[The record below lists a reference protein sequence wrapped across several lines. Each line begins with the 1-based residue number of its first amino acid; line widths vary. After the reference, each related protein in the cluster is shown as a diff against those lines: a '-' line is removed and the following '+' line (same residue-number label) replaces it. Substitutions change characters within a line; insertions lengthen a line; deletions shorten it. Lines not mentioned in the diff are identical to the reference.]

1 MIIFALR
8 IGIKEKIA
16 MKYLKKYALLLL
28 ILLCN
33 QQGRAQY
40 DIKIEISDSKDTA
53 LILGHYYL
61 DKTYAID
68 TAWNKKNTFTFKS
81 KDKKLD
87 SGIYFLSNLNGRF
100 VEIMIQNE
108 GKLRLKTK
116 EENWNKFMQVKSGSQ
131 ELKAYYEYMQNTEQ
145 IQERAKAL
153 IEQKVEKEVYDKE
166 MKALSLVN
174 DSIKNSFIEKYPDYL
189 LSKVFNA
196 TKPITIPEFP
206 MPMKEDG
213 TADSAKW
220 NSQRWYY
227 YKNHYFDN
235 IDLSCAGLLRTP
247 KMVFFQ
253 NYNRY
258 WDDVMKYERTDTI
271 IEYAHKVI
279 AQAKDSKAMKR
290 FLIHNIT
297 ERYLQSP
304 YMGHDKIYV
313 ELIKAYYETGIA
325 DWVSPSDMEKNI
337 ERAHKWENILL
348 GKQVPDLACMDSAN
362 VWHSTKDCN
371 KDFKIILFWSP
382 GCGHCSVEVPKYDK
396 FYKDKKDIYSFE
408 IFAINTESDLE
419 AWKKFIKEKNLQ
431 WINLNGLVANYDWRE
446 FFDIEKTPIMFILDK
461 NNTIVA
467 KNVPADNIE
476 QIIKALKE
484 GRFAF

>member
-1 MIIFALR
+1 
-8 IGIKEKIA
+8 
-16 MKYLKKYALLLL
+16 
-28 ILLCN
+28 
-33 QQGRAQY
+33 
-40 DIKIEISDSKDTA
+40 
-53 LILGHYYL
+53 
-61 DKTYAID
+61 
-68 TAWNKKNTFTFKS
+68 
-81 KDKKLD
+81 
-87 SGIYFLSNLNGRF
+87 
-100 VEIMIQNE
+100 MIQNE

-131 ELKAYYEYMQNTEQ
+131 ELKAYYQYMQNTEQ

-166 MKALSLVN
+166 IKALSLVN
-174 DSIKNSFIEKYPDYL
+174 DSIKNAFIEKYPDYL

-196 TKPITIPEFP
+196 TKPITIPDFP
-206 MPMKEDG
+206 MPKKEDG
-213 TADSAKW
+213 SADSLEW

-247 KMVFFQ
+247 KMVFFH

-258 WDDVMKYERTDTI
+258 WEEIMKYERTDTI
-271 IEYAHKVI
+271 IEYAHKII
-279 AQAKDSKAMKR
+279 AQAKGSKAMTR
-290 FLIHNIT
+290 YLIHNIA

-304 YMGHDKIYV
+304 YMGHDKVYV

-337 ERAHKWENILL
+337 ERAHKWENLLL

-362 VWHSTKDCN
+362 VWHNTRDCN
-371 KDFKIILFWSP
+371 KDFKILLFWSP

-396 FYKDKKDIYSFE
+396 FYKEKKDIYSVE

-419 AWKKFIKEKNLQ
+419 AWKKFIKEKDLQ

-446 FFDIEKTPIMFILDK
+446 YFDVEKTPIMFILDK

-476 QIIKALKE
+476 QIIKAIKE
-484 GRFAF
+484 GKFTY

>member
-1 MIIFALR
+1 
-8 IGIKEKIA
+8 
-16 MKYLKKYALLLL
+16 
-28 ILLCN
+28 
-33 QQGRAQY
+33 
-40 DIKIEISDSKDTA
+40 
-53 LILGHYYL
+53 
-61 DKTYAID
+61 
-68 TAWNKKNTFTFKS
+68 
-81 KDKKLD
+81 
-87 SGIYFLSNLNGRF
+87 
-100 VEIMIQNE
+100 
-108 GKLRLKTK
+108 
-116 EENWNKFMQVKSGSQ
+116 
-131 ELKAYYEYMQNTEQ
+131 
-145 IQERAKAL
+145 
-153 IEQKVEKEVYDKE
+153 
-166 MKALSLVN
+166 
-174 DSIKNSFIEKYPDYL
+174 
-189 LSKVFNA
+189 
-196 TKPITIPEFP
+196 

-258 WDDVMKYERTDTI
+258 WDEVMKYERTDTI
-271 IEYAHKVI
+271 IDYAHKVI
-279 AQAKDSKAMKR
+279 EKAKGSKAMTR
-290 FLIHNIT
+290 YLIHNIA

-337 ERAHKWENILL
+337 ERAHKWENLLL

-362 VWHSTKDCN
+362 VWHNTRDCN
-371 KDFKIILFWSP
+371 KDFKILLFWSP

-396 FYKDKKDIYSFE
+396 FYKEKKDIYSVE

-419 AWKKFIKEKNLQ
+419 AWKKFIKEKDLQ

-446 FFDIEKTPIMFILDK
+446 YFDVEKTPIMFILDK

-476 QIIKALKE
+476 QIIKAIKE
-484 GRFAF
+484 GKFTY

>member
-1 MIIFALR
+1 
-8 IGIKEKIA
+8 

-33 QQGRAQY
+33 QQVFAQY
-40 DIKIEISDSKDTA
+40 DIKVEISDSKDTA

-61 DKTYAID
+61 DKTYALD
-68 TAWNKKNTFTFKS
+68 TAWNKNNTFHFKS

-87 SGIYFLSNLNGRF
+87 SGIYFLSNLSGRF
-100 VEIMIQNE
+100 VEILIQNE
-108 GKLRLKTK
+108 NKIRLKTK
-116 EENWNKFMQVKSGSQ
+116 EENWNKFMQVKSGSE
-131 ELKAYYEYMQNTEQ
+131 ELKAYYNYMQHTEQ
-145 IQERAKAL
+145 IQEKAKEL
-153 IEQKVEKEVYDKE
+153 MEQKVEKEVYDKE
-166 MKALSLVN
+166 LKELSLVN
-174 DSIKNSFIEKYPDYL
+174 DSIKQSFIKKYPDYL

-196 TKPITIPEFP
+196 TKPITIPNFA
-206 MPMKEDG
+206 MPTKEDG
-213 TADSAKW
+213 TADSLEW
-220 NSQRWYY
+220 NAQRWYY

-271 IEYAHKVI
+271 INYAHKVI
-279 AQAKDSKAMKR
+279 AQAKDSKGMKR

-348 GKQVPDLACMDSAN
+348 GKQVPDLACMDSAE
-362 VWHSTKDCN
+362 VWHSTRDCN
-371 KDFKIILFWSP
+371 KEFKILLFWSP
-382 GCGHCSVEVPKYDK
+382 GCGHCSVEVPKYSK
-396 FYKDKKDIYSFE
+396 FYKEKKDIYSFE
-408 IFAINTESDLE
+408 VFAINTESDLE
-419 AWKKFIKEKNLQ
+419 AWKKFIREKDLQ

-446 FFDIEKTPIMFILDK
+446 YFDIEKTPIMFILDK
-461 NNTIVA
+461 DNKIVA
-467 KNVPADNIE
+467 KNVPADNID
-476 QIIKALKE
+476 QIIKAVKE
-484 GRFAF
+484 GKFKY

>member
-1 MIIFALR
+1 
-8 IGIKEKIA
+8 
-16 MKYLKKYALLLL
+16 MKYLKKYTLLLL

-33 QQGRAQY
+33 RQVFAQY

-68 TAWNKKNTFTFKS
+68 TAWNKNNTFTFKS

-100 VEIMIQNE
+100 VEIMLQNE
-108 GKLRLKTK
+108 KKVRLKTK

-145 IQERAKAL
+145 IQERAKTL
-153 IEQKVEKEVYDKE
+153 IDQKVEKEVYDKE
-166 MKALSLVN
+166 MRALSLVN
-174 DSIKNSFIEKYPDYL
+174 DSIKNSFIEKYPNYL

-196 TKPITIPEFP
+196 TKPIAIPDFP
-206 MPMKEDG
+206 MPKKEDG

-235 IDLSCAGLLRTP
+235 MDLSCAGLLRTP

-258 WDDVMKYERTDTI
+258 WDEVMKYERTDTI
-271 IEYAHKVI
+271 IEYAHKII
-279 AQAKDSKAMKR
+279 AKAKDSKAMKR

-371 KDFKIILFWSP
+371 KDLKIILFWSP

-396 FYKDKKDIYSFE
+396 FYKEKKDIYSVE

-419 AWKKFIKEKNLQ
+419 AWKKFIKEKDLQ

-446 FFDIEKTPIMFILDK
+446 YFDIEKTPIMFILDK

-476 QIIKALKE
+476 QIIKAIKE

>member
-1 MIIFALR
+1 
-8 IGIKEKIA
+8 

-33 QQGRAQY
+33 QQVFAQY
-40 DIKIEISDSKDTA
+40 DIKVEISDSKDTA

-61 DKTYAID
+61 DKTYALD
-68 TAWNKKNTFTFKS
+68 TAWNKNNTFHFKS

-87 SGIYFLSNLNGRF
+87 SGIYFLSNLSGRF
-100 VEIMIQNE
+100 VEILIQNE
-108 GKLRLKTK
+108 NKIRLKTK
-116 EENWNKFMQVKSGSQ
+116 EENWNKFMQVKSGSE
-131 ELKAYYEYMQNTEQ
+131 ELKAYYNYMQHTEQ
-145 IQERAKAL
+145 IQEKAKEL
-153 IEQKVEKEVYDKE
+153 MEQKVEKEVYDKE
-166 MKALSLVN
+166 LKELSLVN
-174 DSIKNSFIEKYPDYL
+174 DSIKQSFIKKYPDYL

-196 TKPITIPEFP
+196 TKPITIPNFA
-206 MPMKEDG
+206 MPTKEDG
-213 TADSAKW
+213 TPDSLAW
-220 NSQRWYY
+220 NAQRWYY

-271 IEYAHKVI
+271 INYAHKVI
-279 AQAKDSKAMKR
+279 AQAKDSKGMKR

-337 ERAHKWENILL
+337 ERAHKWEKILL
-348 GKQVPDLACMDSAN
+348 GKQVPDLACMDSAE
-362 VWHSTKDCN
+362 VWHSTRDCN
-371 KDFKIILFWSP
+371 KEFKILLFWSP
-382 GCGHCSVEVPKYDK
+382 GCGHCSVEVPKYSK
-396 FYKDKKDIYSFE
+396 FYKEKKDIYSFE
-408 IFAINTESDLE
+408 VFAINTESDLE
-419 AWKKFIKEKNLQ
+419 AWKKFIREKDLQ

-446 FFDIEKTPIMFILDK
+446 YFDIEKTPIMFILDK
-461 NNTIVA
+461 DNKIVA

-476 QIIKALKE
+476 QIIKAVKE
-484 GRFAF
+484 GKFKY

>member
-1 MIIFALR
+1 
-8 IGIKEKIA
+8 
-16 MKYLKKYALLLL
+16 
-28 ILLCN
+28 
-33 QQGRAQY
+33 
-40 DIKIEISDSKDTA
+40 
-53 LILGHYYL
+53 
-61 DKTYAID
+61 
-68 TAWNKKNTFTFKS
+68 
-81 KDKKLD
+81 
-87 SGIYFLSNLNGRF
+87 
-100 VEIMIQNE
+100 MIQNE
-108 GKLRLKTK
+108 EKIRLKTK

-145 IQERAKAL
+145 IQERAKVL

-166 MKALSLVN
+166 IKVLSLVN
-174 DSIKNSFIEKYPDYL
+174 DSIKNAFIEKYPDYL

-196 TKPITIPEFP
+196 TKPITIPDFP
-206 MPMKEDG
+206 MPKKEDG
-213 TADSAKW
+213 SADSLEW

-247 KMVFFQ
+247 KMVFFH

-258 WDDVMKYERTDTI
+258 WEEIMKYERTDTI
-271 IEYAHKVI
+271 IDYAHKVI
-279 AQAKDSKAMKR
+279 EKAKGSKAMTR
-290 FLIHNIT
+290 YLIHNIA

-337 ERAHKWENILL
+337 ERAHKWENLLL

-362 VWHSTKDCN
+362 VWHNTRDCN
-371 KDFKIILFWSP
+371 KDFKILLFWSP

-396 FYKDKKDIYSFE
+396 FYKEKKDIYSVE

-419 AWKKFIKEKNLQ
+419 AWKKFIKEKDLQ

-446 FFDIEKTPIMFILDK
+446 YFDVEKTPIMFILDK

-476 QIIKALKE
+476 QIIKAIKE
-484 GRFAF
+484 GKFTY

>member
-1 MIIFALR
+1 
-8 IGIKEKIA
+8 
-16 MKYLKKYALLLL
+16 
-28 ILLCN
+28 
-33 QQGRAQY
+33 
-40 DIKIEISDSKDTA
+40 
-53 LILGHYYL
+53 
-61 DKTYAID
+61 
-68 TAWNKKNTFTFKS
+68 
-81 KDKKLD
+81 
-87 SGIYFLSNLNGRF
+87 
-100 VEIMIQNE
+100 
-108 GKLRLKTK
+108 
-116 EENWNKFMQVKSGSQ
+116 MQVKSGSQ

-145 IQERAKAL
+145 IQERAKVL

-166 MKALSLVN
+166 IKALSLVN
-174 DSIKNSFIEKYPDYL
+174 DSIKNAFIEKYPNYL

-196 TKPITIPEFP
+196 TKPINIPDFP
-206 MPMKEDG
+206 MPKKEDG

-247 KMVFFQ
+247 KMVFFH

-258 WDDVMKYERTDTI
+258 WDEVMKYERTDTI
-271 IEYAHKVI
+271 IDYAHKVI
-279 AQAKDSKAMKR
+279 EKAKGSKAMTR
-290 FLIHNIT
+290 YLIHNIA

-304 YMGHDKIYV
+304 YMGHDKVYV

-337 ERAHKWENILL
+337 ERAHKWENLLL

-362 VWHSTKDCN
+362 VWHNTRDCN
-371 KDFKIILFWSP
+371 KDFKILLFWSP

-396 FYKDKKDIYSFE
+396 FYKEKKDIYSVE

-419 AWKKFIKEKNLQ
+419 AWKKFIKEKDLQ

-446 FFDIEKTPIMFILDK
+446 YFDVEKTPIMFILDK

-476 QIIKALKE
+476 QIIKAIKE
-484 GRFAF
+484 GKFTY

>member
-1 MIIFALR
+1 
-8 IGIKEKIA
+8 
-16 MKYLKKYALLLL
+16 MKYLKKYTLLLL
-28 ILLCN
+28 IVLLN
-33 QQGRAQY
+33 QQVFAQY
-40 DIKIEISDSKDTA
+40 DIKVEISDSKDTA

-61 DKTYAID
+61 DKTYALD
-68 TAWNKKNTFTFKS
+68 TAWNKNNTFHFKS

-87 SGIYFLSNLNGRF
+87 SGIYFLSNLSGRF
-100 VEIMIQNE
+100 VEILIQNE
-108 GKLRLKTK
+108 NKIRLKTK
-116 EENWNKFMQVKSGSQ
+116 EENWNKFMQVKSGSE
-131 ELKAYYEYMQNTEQ
+131 ELKAYYNYMQHTEQ
-145 IQERAKAL
+145 IQEKAKEL
-153 IEQKVEKEVYDKE
+153 MEQKVEKEVYDKE
-166 MKALSLVN
+166 LKELSLVN
-174 DSIKNSFIEKYPDYL
+174 DSIKQAFIKKYPDYL

-196 TKPITIPEFP
+196 TKPITIPDFA
-206 MPMKEDG
+206 MPTKEDG
-213 TADSAKW
+213 TPDSLAW
-220 NSQRWYY
+220 NAQRWYY

-279 AQAKDSKAMKR
+279 AQAKDSKGMKR

-348 GKQVPDLACMDSAN
+348 GKQVPDLACMDSAE
-362 VWHSTKDCN
+362 VWHSTRDCN
-371 KDFKIILFWSP
+371 KEFKILLFWSP
-382 GCGHCSVEVPKYDK
+382 GCGHCSVEVPKYSK
-396 FYKDKKDIYSFE
+396 FYKEKKDIYSFE
-408 IFAINTESDLE
+408 VFAINTESDLE
-419 AWKKFIKEKNLQ
+419 AWKKFIREKDLQ

-446 FFDIEKTPIMFILDK
+446 YFDIEKTPIMFILDK
-461 NNTIVA
+461 DNKIVA

-476 QIIKALKE
+476 QIIKAVKE
-484 GRFAF
+484 GKFKY

>member
-1 MIIFALR
+1 MKHLR
-8 IGIKEKIA
+8 
-16 MKYLKKYALLLL
+16 KYALLLL
-28 ILLCN
+28 LVFCN
-33 QQGRAQY
+33 QQAFSQY
-40 DIKIEISDSKDTA
+40 EIKLEISESKDTA

-61 DKTYAID
+61 DKTYALD
-68 TAWNKKNTFTFKS
+68 TAWNKNNTFTFKS
-81 KDKKLD
+81 KDKKLE
-87 SGIYFLSNLNGRF
+87 SGIYFFSDLKGRF
-100 VEIMIQNE
+100 VEVMIDNE
-108 GKLRLKTK
+108 EKIKLKTK
-116 EENWNKFMQVKSGSQ
+116 DANWNEFMQVKTGSK
-131 ELKAYYEYMQNTEQ
+131 ELKAYFEYMQHTERVQ
-145 IQERAKAL
+145 QKAKEL
-153 IEQKVEKEVYDKE
+153 MDKKVTKEVYDKE
-166 MKALSLVN
+166 IKALSLVN
-174 DSIKNSFIEKYPDYL
+174 DSIKQAFIEKYPDYL

-196 TKPITIPEFP
+196 TKPITVPDFE
-206 MPMKEDG
+206 MPTKEDG

-220 NSQRWYY
+220 NAQRWYY

-247 KMVFFQ
+247 KMIFHQ

-258 WDDVMKYERTDTI
+258 WDEVMKYERTDSI

-279 AQAKDSKAMKR
+279 AKAKDSKGMKR

-325 DWVSPSDMEKNI
+325 DWVSPSDIDKNV

-348 GKQVPDLACMDSAN
+348 GKHVPDLACMDSAN
-362 VWHSTKDCN
+362 VWHSTKDCD
-371 KDFKIILFWSP
+371 KDYKIILFWSP
-382 GCGHCSVEVPKYDK
+382 GCGHCSIEVPKYDK
-396 FYKDKKDIYSFE
+396 FYKEKKDIYSVE

-419 AWKKFIKEKNLQ
+419 AWKKFIKEKDLQ

-446 FFDIEKTPIMFILDK
+446 YFDIEKTPIMFILDK
-461 NNTIVA
+461 DNKIVA

-476 QIIKALKE
+476 NIIKALKE
-484 GRFAF
+484 GRFNY

>member
-1 MIIFALR
+1 
-8 IGIKEKIA
+8 
-16 MKYLKKYALLLL
+16 MKYLKKYTLLLL
-28 ILLCN
+28 IVLLN
-33 QQGRAQY
+33 QQVFAQY
-40 DIKIEISDSKDTA
+40 DIKVEISDSKDTA

-61 DKTYAID
+61 DKTYALD
-68 TAWNKKNTFTFKS
+68 TAWNKNNTFHFKS

-87 SGIYFLSNLNGRF
+87 SGIYFLSNLSGRF
-100 VEIMIQNE
+100 VEILIQNE
-108 GKLRLKTK
+108 NKIRLKTK
-116 EENWNKFMQVKSGSQ
+116 EENWNKFMQVKSGSE
-131 ELKAYYEYMQNTEQ
+131 ELKAYYNYMQHTEQ
-145 IQERAKAL
+145 IQEKAKEL
-153 IEQKVEKEVYDKE
+153 MEQKVEKEVYDKE
-166 MKALSLVN
+166 LKELSLVN
-174 DSIKNSFIEKYPDYL
+174 DSIKQAFIKKYPDYL

-196 TKPITIPEFP
+196 TKPITIPDFA
-206 MPMKEDG
+206 MPTKEDG
-213 TADSAKW
+213 TPDSLAW
-220 NSQRWYY
+220 NAQRWYY

-271 IEYAHKVI
+271 IDYAHKVI
-279 AQAKDSKAMKR
+279 AQAKDSKGMKR

-348 GKQVPDLACMDSAN
+348 GKQVPDLACMDSAE
-362 VWHSTKDCN
+362 VWHSTRDCN
-371 KDFKIILFWSP
+371 KEFKILLFWSP
-382 GCGHCSVEVPKYDK
+382 GCGHCSVEVPKYSK
-396 FYKDKKDIYSFE
+396 FYKEKKDIYSFE
-408 IFAINTESDLE
+408 VFAINTESDLE
-419 AWKKFIKEKNLQ
+419 AWKKFIREKDLQ

-446 FFDIEKTPIMFILDK
+446 YFDIEKTPIMFILDK
-461 NNTIVA
+461 DNKIVA

-476 QIIKALKE
+476 QIIKAVKE
-484 GRFAF
+484 GKFKY

>member
-1 MIIFALR
+1 
-8 IGIKEKIA
+8 
-16 MKYLKKYALLLL
+16 MKYLKKYTLLLL
-28 ILLCN
+28 IVLLN
-33 QQGRAQY
+33 QQVFAQY
-40 DIKIEISDSKDTA
+40 DIKVEISDSKDTA

-61 DKTYAID
+61 DKTYALD
-68 TAWNKKNTFTFKS
+68 TAWNKNNTFHFKS

-87 SGIYFLSNLNGRF
+87 SGIYFLSNLSGRF
-100 VEIMIQNE
+100 VEILIQNE
-108 GKLRLKTK
+108 NKIRLKTK
-116 EENWNKFMQVKSGSQ
+116 EENWNKFMQVKSGSE
-131 ELKAYYEYMQNTEQ
+131 ELKAYYNYMQHTEQ
-145 IQERAKAL
+145 IQEKAKEL
-153 IEQKVEKEVYDKE
+153 MEQKVEKEVYDKE
-166 MKALSLVN
+166 LKELSLVN
-174 DSIKNSFIEKYPDYL
+174 DSIKQVFIKKYPDYL

-196 TKPITIPEFP
+196 TKPITIPDFA
-206 MPMKEDG
+206 MPTKEDG
-213 TADSAKW
+213 TPDSLAW
-220 NSQRWYY
+220 NAQRWYY

-271 IEYAHKVI
+271 IDYAHKVI
-279 AQAKDSKAMKR
+279 AQAKDSKGMKR

-348 GKQVPDLACMDSAN
+348 GKQVPDLACMDSAE
-362 VWHSTKDCN
+362 VWHSTRDCN
-371 KDFKIILFWSP
+371 KEFKILLFWSP
-382 GCGHCSVEVPKYDK
+382 GCGHCSVEVPKYSK
-396 FYKDKKDIYSFE
+396 FYKEKKDIYSFE
-408 IFAINTESDLE
+408 VFAINTESDLE
-419 AWKKFIKEKNLQ
+419 AWKKFIREKDLQ

-446 FFDIEKTPIMFILDK
+446 YFDIEKTPIMFILDK
-461 NNTIVA
+461 DNKIVA

-476 QIIKALKE
+476 QIIKAVKE
-484 GRFAF
+484 GKFKY